1 MKKKDLKSLKL
12 NKKSI
17 VNFNVTTNLNGL
29 HGGSGIRCMLP
40 LPGSII
46 DCETEYP
53 NCPGPSDPTDET
65 MTCPDWSCGC
75 PQN

>member
-17 VNFNVTTNLNGL
+17 SNFQVTNSIKGA
-29 HGGSGIRCMLP
+29 SGIRCILP
-40 LPGSII
+40 LPGSVLF
-46 DCETEYP
+46 DCDDTSEAG
-53 NCPGPSDPTDET
+53 CPTTPDET